1 MAQTRRLIVN
11 ADDFGQSAGVNL
23 GIIEA
28 FERGIVTSTS
38 IMVRWPA
45 AADAAQYAR
54 SHPQLSVGLHF
65 EIGEWAF
72 RQGEWIPLYEVVA
85 KTDGEA
91 VSAELSRQLQ
101 VFGDLVGRPPS
112 HLDSHQHVHRSDPA
126 RSIMIAKAQELGIPL
141 RLYSKVRFCGSF
153 YGQTEDGKP
162 LWDQIAIASLDRLLS
177 ELEPGTTELSCHPA
191 SSVDFETMY
200 ATERLKELEVLCDSR
215 LRRLLADKNI
225 ELCSFNNL
233 SEHPWD

>member
-54 SHPQLSVGLHF
+54 SHSQLSVGLHF
-65 EIGEWAF
+65 EIGEWVF

-85 KTDGEA
+85 KTDGVA
-91 VSAELSRQLQ
+91 VSGELSRQLS
-101 VFGDLVGRPPS
+101 VFCDLVGRPPS

-141 RLYSKVRFCGSF
+141 RLYSKVRYCGSF
-153 YGQTEDGKP
+153 YGQTEHGEP
-162 LWDQIAIASLDRLLS
+162 LWDQITLASLDRLLS
-177 ELEPGTTELSCHPA
+177 ELEPGTTELGCHPA

-200 ATERLKELEVLCDSR
+200 AMERLRELEVLCDNR

-225 ELCSFNNL
+225 ELCSFDNL
-233 SEHPWD
+233 PEHP

>member
-1 MAQTRRLIVN
+1 MAETRRLIVN

-54 SHPQLSVGLHF
+54 SHSQLSVGLHF
-65 EIGEWAF
+65 EIGEWVF

-85 KTDGEA
+85 KTDGDA
-91 VSAELSRQLQ
+91 VSGELSRQLQ
-101 VFGDLVGRPPS
+101 VFGDLLGRAPS
-112 HLDSHQHVHRSDPA
+112 HLDSHQHVHRSDPI

-141 RLYSKVRFCGSF
+141 RLDSKVRFCGSF
-153 YGQTEDGKP
+153 YGQTEHGAP
-162 LWDQIAIASLDRLLS
+162 LWDQITVASLDRLLS
-177 ELEPGTTELSCHPA
+177 ALEPGTTELGCHPA
-191 SSVDFETMY
+191 SFVDFETMY
-200 ATERLKELEVLCDSR
+200 AMERLRELEVLCDSR

-233 SEHPWD
+233 PGHP